1 MGTRRCTARAMPM
14 GLVRALLQ
22 VRGSHDVHRCLV
34 DLAVSGIVAKET
46 VEVAGLTVTNQTFGK
61 LHFT

>member
-1 MGTRRCTARAMPM
+1 
-14 GLVRALLQ
+14 
-22 VRGSHDVHRCLV
+22 
-34 DLAVSGIVAKET
+34 VSGIVAKET